1 MIKSKHK
8 WSGAAALALVGA
20 VPAMVSAQS
29 ATDPH
34 AGHHPAEV
42 AAPAAPTPPSPPS
55 PAPTAKA
62 DGMMGGGSGMMNGMA
77 PDGGKM
83 PMMGMTGGMDMP
95 MGCMAGGGMPMAAD
109 VEGRIGS
116 LRSEL
121 KIVDAQT
128 GAWNAFADVLRA
140 NTRRAGPVHAAMM
153 SRPKGVAPL
162 SLEGRLDLHDQA
174 LATSLANLRALKPA
188 LVRLYAVLSTEQK
201 TTADRLLA
209 HETSMMSGM
218 PMSGMPMSG
227 MPGGM
232 PKQ

>member
-1 MIKSKHK
+1 MIKSKHIC
-8 WSGAAALALVGA
+8 ARATALALVSA

-34 AGHHPAEV
+34 AGHHPGEV
-42 AAPAAPTPPSPPS
+42 AAPATATPPS
-55 PAPTAKA
+55 PAPTAPTA
-62 DGMMGGGSGMMNGMA
+62 EPDGMTGGGSGMSGMG

-83 PMMGMTGGMDMP
+83 PMMGGTDMS
-95 MGCMAGGGMPMAAD
+95 MGCTAGGGMPMAAD

-116 LRSEL
+116 LRTEL
-121 KIVDAQT
+121 KIAGAQT
-128 GAWNAFADVLRA
+128 GAWNALADVLRA
-140 NTRRAGPVHAAMM
+140 NARRAGPVHAAMM

-162 SLEGRLDLHDQA
+162 SLERRLELHDQA
-174 LATSLANLRALKPA
+174 LTTGLTNLRALKPA
-188 LVRLYAVLSTEQK
+188 LVRLYAVMSAEQK
-201 TTADRLLA
+201 ATADRLLA
-209 HETSMMSGM
+209 HETGMMTGM